1 MHDWR
6 TIMKTLA
13 AVALACLMG
22 GCATLDKAPIN
33 NSNNPHEDGLAT
45 PSPEAGPTL
54 CQDGSVP
61 PCTPRS

>member
-1 MHDWR
+1 
-6 TIMKTLA
+6 MKLA
-13 AVALACLMG
+13 VIALACLMG
-22 GCATLDKAPIN
+22 GCASLNAPVN
-33 NSNNPHEDGLAT
+33 NANNPHEDGLAQ